1 MSILSEKKKLKRL
14 KRRKK
19 LVKMSNGRCHDCGK
33 IFPDVVFDFHH
44 VEAKEFT
51 LNSCSMDRSW
61 KSIVK
66 EWEKCIMLCAN
77 CHRICHNIGEY
88 LEP

>member
-1 MSILSEKKKLKRL
+1 LKRT
-14 KRRKK
+14 KRRGK
-19 LVKMSNGRCHDCGK
+19 LIRMSHGRCHDCGRT
-33 IFPDVVFDFHH
+33 FPDAVFDFHH
-44 VEAKEFT
+44 LEAKEFT

-61 KSIVK
+61 KNIVK

-88 LEP
+88 HEP

>member
-1 MSILSEKKKLKRL
+1 LKRT
-14 KRRKK
+14 KRRAK
-19 LVKMSNGRCHDCGK
+19 LIKMSNGRCHDCGR
-33 IFPDVVFDFHH
+33 IFPNAVFDFHH

-51 LNSCSMDRSW
+51 LNACSMDRSW
-61 KSIVK
+61 KSIVE

-88 LEP
+88 NEP

>member
-1 MSILSEKKKLKRL
+1 MTEGKKLKRT
-14 KRRKK
+14 KRRAK
-19 LVKMSNGRCHDCGK
+19 LIKMSNGRSHDCGRT
-33 IFPDVVFDFHH
+33 FPNAVFDFHH

-51 LNSCSMDRSW
+51 LNACSMDRSW
-61 KSIVK
+61 KSIVE

-88 LEP
+88 DEP

>member
-1 MSILSEKKKLKRL
+1 
-14 KRRKK
+14 
-19 LVKMSNGRCHDCGK
+19 MSNGRCHDCGRT
-33 IFPDVVFDFHH
+33 FPNAVFDFHH

-51 LNSCSMDRSW
+51 LNACSMDRSW
-61 KSIVK
+61 KNIVE

-88 LEP
+88 NEP

>member
-1 MSILSEKKKLKRL
+1 MKRT

-19 LVKMSNGRCHDCGK
+19 LVKMSNGRCHDCGRM
-33 IFPDVVFDFHH
+33 FPDVVFDFHH
-44 VEAKEFT
+44 VEAKEFA
-51 LNSCSMDRSW
+51 LNASSMDRSW

-88 LEP
+88 HEP

>member
-1 MSILSEKKKLKRL
+1 MTEGKKLKRT
-14 KRRKK
+14 KRRAK
-19 LVKMSNGRCHDCGK
+19 LIKMSNGRCHDCGR
-33 IFPDVVFDFHH
+33 IFPNAVFDFHH

-51 LNSCSMDRSW
+51 LNACSMDRSW
-61 KSIVK
+61 KSIVE

-88 LEP
+88 DEP

>member
-1 MSILSEKKKLKRL
+1 
-14 KRRKK
+14 
-19 LVKMSNGRCHDCGK
+19 MSNGRCHDCGK

-66 EWEKCIMLCAN
+66 EWKKCIMLCAN

>member
-1 MSILSEKKKLKRL
+1 MKRT
-14 KRRKK
+14 KRRAK
-19 LVKMSNGRCHDCGK
+19 LIKMSNGRCHDCGR
-33 IFPDVVFDFHH
+33 IFPNAVFDFHH

-51 LNSCSMDRSW
+51 LNACSMDRSW
-61 KSIVK
+61 KSIVE

-88 LEP
+88 DGP

>member
-1 MSILSEKKKLKRL
+1 MTGGKQLKRT
-14 KRRKK
+14 KRRAK
-19 LVKMSNGRCHDCGK
+19 LIKMSNGRCHDCGR
-33 IFPDVVFDFHH
+33 IFPNAVFDFHH

-51 LNSCSMDRSW
+51 LNACSMDRSW
-61 KSIVK
+61 KSIVE

-88 LEP
+88 DEP

>member
-1 MSILSEKKKLKRL
+1 MKRT
-14 KRRKK
+14 KRRAK
-19 LVKMSNGRCHDCGK
+19 LIKMSNGRCHDCGR
-33 IFPDVVFDFHH
+33 IFPNAVFDFHH

-51 LNSCSMDRSW
+51 LNACSMDRSW
-61 KSIVK
+61 KSIVE

-88 LEP
+88 NEP